1 MPRGVA
7 PHNEGCSYRARH
19 FNQCI
24 TLPQGAALGYE
35 QQLGFQPAPFF
46 FSQPQNIC
54 QTAPI
59 VLLKHQSPHY
69 LPWQQTLSRE
79 IFFVSPCNFSLS
91 AMTFF
96 IFSEI
101 FFVTN
106 FITCVTNFV
115 TCITNFVIYIQ
126 NFWIKNI
133 LEDRKK
139 YLGERKIFQGERK
152 NSAADICAC
161 VGINAGHRG
170 KHFGSALVWN
180 TE

>member
-24 TLPQGAALGYE
+24 TLPQGAALGYG

-79 IFFVSPCNFSLS
+79 IFFLSPCNFSLS

-101 FFVTN
+101 FFV
-106 FITCVTNFV
+106 
-115 TCITNFVIYIQ
+115 TNFVIYIQ

-152 NSAADICAC
+152 NFFADSFAC
-161 VGINAGHRG
+161 FGINACHRC
-170 KHFGSALVWN
+170 KHFGCALVWN

>member
-1 MPRGVA
+1 M
-7 PHNEGCSYRARH
+7 HNASPGRCPGLWATIGLSARP
-19 FNQCI
+19 I
-24 TLPQGAALGYE
+24 
-35 QQLGFQPAPFF
+35 F

-79 IFFVSPCNFSLS
+79 IFFLSPCNFSLS

-133 LEDRKK
+133 LADRKK
-139 YLGERKIFQGERK
+139 LLGERKIFQGERK
-152 NSAADICAC
+152 ISSADICAC

>member
-1 MPRGVA
+1 M
-7 PHNEGCSYRARH
+7 HNASPGRCPGLWATIGLSARP
-19 FNQCI
+19 I
-24 TLPQGAALGYE
+24 
-35 QQLGFQPAPFF
+35 F

-79 IFFVSPCNFSLS
+79 IFFVSAWYFSLS

-106 FITCVTNFV
+106 LLTCITNFV
-115 TCITNFVIYIQ
+115 TCITNFLTCVTK
-126 NFWIKNI
+126 FVTKNI
-133 LEDRKK
+133 LADRKK
-139 YLGERKIFQGERK
+139 LLGGKEDFSRRKEKLCRWYFRQCPCLKYRK
-152 NSAADICAC
+152 RASRLRCPYKLWD
-161 VGINAGHRG
+161 VG
-170 KHFGSALVWN
+170 W
-180 TE
+180 